1 MTSHFRTY
9 ANNLNRVHL
18 AEMLDHHAQA
28 LRMAKVRPSLI
39 ANPLTGRP
47 YGQRAL
53 TDDNGVALRHN

>member
-39 ANPLTGRP
+39 ANPLTGRH
-47 YGQRAL
+47 YGQREIPE
-53 TDDNGVALRHN
+53 TTGVAIRHN